1 MIYVLIGWGV
11 AIMVFM
17 SGFWIGKRTT
27 ELKSG
32 SAEETNEKN

>member
-17 SGFWIGKRTT
+17 SGYWIGKRTT
-27 ELKSG
+27 ELKNG
-32 SAEETNEKN
+32 STEDTNEEN